1 MAERHS
7 MDKID
12 RKLLKLLQ
20 ENARYS
26 LKQLSE
32 KVYLSSPAVASR
44 IEKLEEDGIIAGYHA
59 DISPDRMGYHSTAYV
74 NLEMNPKQKPAFIDY
89 IQTVPNVL
97 ECNIVSG
104 NYTMLIKAAFPS
116 TVDLDKFIGQIQKYG
131 TTETHIVFSTP
142 VPPNSFLYC
151 ASPESL
157 R

>member
-59 DISPDRMGYHSTAYV
+59 DISPDRMGYHITAYV
-74 NLEMNPKQKPAFIDY
+74 NVEMNPKQKAGFIQY
-89 IQTVPNVL
+89 IQEVPK
-97 ECNIVSG
+97 E
-104 NYTMLIKAAFPS
+104 K
-116 TVDLDKFIGQIQKYG
+116 
-131 TTETHIVFSTP
+131 
-142 VPPNSFLYC
+142 SFKDRVKEYL
-151 ASPESL
+151 PW
-157 R
+157 

>member
-1 MAERHS
+1 

-12 RKLLKLLQ
+12 RMLIRLLQ
-20 ENARYS
+20 QNARYS

-32 KVYLSSPAVASR
+32 RVFLSSPAVAAR
-44 IEKLEEDGIIAGYHA
+44 IDKLEREGVITGYRANVDLDKTGYH
-59 DISPDRMGYHSTAYV
+59 ITVFV

-142 VPPNSFLYC
+142 VPPRGIIIYEEE
-151 ASPESL
+151 ESKE
-157 R
+157 

>member
-59 DISPDRMGYHSTAYV
+59 DISPDRMGYHITAYV
-74 NLEMNPKQKPAFIDY
+74 NVEMNPKQKAGFIQY
-89 IQTVPNVL
+89 IQEVPNVT
-97 ECNIVSG
+97 EGSTVSG
-104 NYTMLIKAAFPS
+104 NYTMLMKVSFPS
-116 TVDLDKFIGQIQKYG
+116 TSDLDVFIGQLQKYG
-131 TTETHIVFSTP
+131 HTETQIVFSVP
-142 VPPNSFLYC
+142 VPHR
-151 ASPESL
+151 AIIVQDE
-157 R
+157 